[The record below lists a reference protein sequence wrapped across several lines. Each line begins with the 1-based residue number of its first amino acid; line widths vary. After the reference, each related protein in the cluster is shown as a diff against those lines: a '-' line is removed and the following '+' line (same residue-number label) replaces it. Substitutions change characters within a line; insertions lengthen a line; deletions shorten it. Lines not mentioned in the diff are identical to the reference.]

1 MKWNRRYVLLAVLV
15 LAASAAAE
23 DSATVPADGKLRLRF
38 LSYNIHHGEGVDRIP
53 TSRTEVRTDE
63 S

>member
-1 MKWNRRYVLLAVLV
+1 MLV